1 MGALL
6 EQIAKY
12 MSHISV
18 PSPLGSAVSAL
29 SLVLIFALLYGL
41 LTLKG
46 GKPRKVGEVSK
57 MSAIWK
63 ALRSFGRALLKGF
76 SWIIGTHWHTSRL
89 RIPSVIFFFLFM
101 TGAAVFLPWPWG
113 LLPIIIGILGIVA
126 VFQHW
131 SLDEDEAEESLPL
144 DRKLIIISGDLHAE
158 VKIAVSFL
166 FVLTPIAFSLL
177 QENGYGFRVA
187 PDAGPFTFVIYTL
200 IEAVKADTIV
210 SYYDLWDHSLKFEQ
224 VSGVDDPS
232 HYAKWMIIAYRISLN
247 FLTLAAVKR
256 LLDIARRRADGSD
269 LRPVVEM
276 LNEKSESLHTRAVEQ
291 LVDFARRGRGNA
303 RDLLERI
310 LQPSKEDTWNIGPN
324 QRFQTAVAL
333 REYADLR
340 GARNA
345 LYPAI
350 SGFEALASD
359 EWTREK
365 NAQKWAITQDR
376 LGNALFSLGELSGDS
391 QRVEKAV
398 AAYRNALEVC
408 TREALPAEWARTQN
422 DLGDALRYLGDHF
435 GDGPRLEEAAVA
447 YRNALEVRTRE
458 NMPAEWATTQ
468 NSLAITQRML
478 GDHYGDSQ
486 RLEKAIAAY
495 RSVLEIRTRE
505 DRPKEWAATQIN
517 LGNCFLSLGEHNGS
531 SQMLEEA
538 VASYQNALHVITR
551 EDMPTDWAKAYNN
564 LGNALQSLGEHSG
577 ESQRYVDAAVA
588 FRSALEVYRRDDMP
602 VDWASANNNL
612 GNALQSL
619 GEHSGD
625 GGKISEAVVAFRNAL
640 EVYTRE
646 AMPADWAM
654 TQSNL
659 GNALQS
665 LGQYSGDSLVLEHAA
680 IAFRSALE
688 IYRREDMPAGW
699 ASTNNNLGIAL
710 QSLGEQSGDSGKFGE
725 AVAAFRNALDVY
737 TRSDSPAD
745 WAMTQSNLA
754 NALFSIAEL
763 SGDARKF
770 EESVTASQRALE
782 VYTLE
787 DMPAAWA
794 RTQRNL
800 AHALRRMG
808 DHSGQCQNFED
819 AIFAYRN
826 ALKFY
831 TRENMTDEWMRI
843 QATLSRTLHSLGILK
858 SDVKITIEAR
868 DAAKLALELVPDDI
882 SLLDLVQKIRES
894 LRSLDI
900 AQQVAAERQSRVHS

>member
-1 MGALL
+1 VGALL
-6 EQIAKY
+6 EQIPKY
-12 MSHISV
+12 MSQISA

-29 SLVLIFALLYGL
+29 SLVLTFAILYWL

-76 SWIIGTHWHTSRL
+76 SWLIGTHWHTSRL
-89 RIPSVIFFFLFM
+89 RIPSVIFFFMFM

-144 DRKLIIISGDLHAE
+144 DRKLIVISGDLHAE

-210 SYYDLWDHSLKFEQ
+210 SYYDLWDQSLKFEQ

-310 LQPSKEDTWNIGPN
+310 LQPAKQDTWNIGPN
-324 QRFQTAVAL
+324 QRFQTAIAL

-435 GDGPRLEEAAVA
+435 GDGPRLEEAAEA

-495 RSVLEIRTRE
+495 RSVLEIRTRQ

-517 LGNCFLSLGEHNGS
+517 LGNCFLSLGEHHGS
-531 SQMLEEA
+531 SQMLEDA
-538 VASYQNALHVITR
+538 VASYQNALDVITR

-577 ESQRYVDAAVA
+577 
-588 FRSALEVYRRDDMP
+588 
-602 VDWASANNNL
+602 
-612 GNALQSL
+612 
-619 GEHSGD
+619 D
-625 GGKISEAVVAFRNAL
+625 GGKISEAVVAFRHAL

-665 LGQYSGDSLVLEHAA
+665 LGQYSGDSQVLEDAA

-710 QSLGEQSGDSGKFGE
+710 QSLGEQSGDSDKLGE

-737 TRSDSPAD
+737 TRSDHPAD
-745 WAMTQSNLA
+745 WAMTHSNLA

-770 EESVTASQRALE
+770 EDSVIASQRALE
-782 VYTLE
+782 VYRLE

-800 AHALRRMG
+800 GHALRRMG
-808 DHSGQCQNFED
+808 DHFGQCQNFED

-882 SLLDLVQKIRES
+882 SLLELVQKIRDS

>member
-6 EQIAKY
+6 EQIPKY
-12 MSHISV
+12 MSQISA

-29 SLVLIFALLYGL
+29 SLVLTFAILYWL

-76 SWIIGTHWHTSRL
+76 SWLIGTHWHTSRL
-89 RIPSVIFFFLFM
+89 RIPSVIFFFMFM

-144 DRKLIIISGDLHAE
+144 DRKLIVISGDLHAE

-210 SYYDLWDHSLKFEQ
+210 SYYDLWDQSLKFEQ

-310 LQPSKEDTWNIGPN
+310 LQPAKQDTWNIGPN
-324 QRFQTAVAL
+324 QRFQTAIAL

-435 GDGPRLEEAAVA
+435 GDGPRLEEAAEA

-495 RSVLEIRTRE
+495 RSVLEIRTRQ

-517 LGNCFLSLGEHNGS
+517 LGNCFLSLGEHHGS
-531 SQMLEEA
+531 SQMLEDA
-538 VASYQNALHVITR
+538 VASYQNALDVITR

-577 ESQRYVDAAVA
+577 
-588 FRSALEVYRRDDMP
+588 
-602 VDWASANNNL
+602 
-612 GNALQSL
+612 
-619 GEHSGD
+619 D
-625 GGKISEAVVAFRNAL
+625 GGKISEAVVAFRHAL

-665 LGQYSGDSLVLEHAA
+665 LGQYSGDSQVLEDAA

-710 QSLGEQSGDSGKFGE
+710 QSLGEQSGDSDKLGE

-737 TRSDSPAD
+737 TRSDHPAD
-745 WAMTQSNLA
+745 WAMTHSNLA

-770 EESVTASQRALE
+770 EDSVIASQRALE
-782 VYTLE
+782 VYRLE

-800 AHALRRMG
+800 GHALRRMG
-808 DHSGQCQNFED
+808 DHFGQCQNFED

-882 SLLDLVQKIRES
+882 SLLELVQKIRDS